1 MKQNQNQQIRDGE
14 LGGMKYNQ
22 KRRNMA
28 TMRHDNDG
36 WINVFFSHRIL
47 CEFIMFSENKQAK
60 SMDKSDRDKNKEI
73 SNNASI
79 GSLPPALA

>member
-1 MKQNQNQQIRDGE
+1 
-14 LGGMKYNQ
+14 
-22 KRRNMA
+22 MA

-79 GSLPPALA
+79 DSLPRALA